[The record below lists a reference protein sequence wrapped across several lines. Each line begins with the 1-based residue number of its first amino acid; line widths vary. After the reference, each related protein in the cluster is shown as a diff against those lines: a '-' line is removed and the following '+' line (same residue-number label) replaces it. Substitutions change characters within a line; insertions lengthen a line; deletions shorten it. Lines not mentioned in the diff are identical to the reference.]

1 MTLFDE
7 PRDWGP
13 TFEECKL
20 CKTWRPQSDMMGDT
34 CIPCGTQMLTVGV

>member
-13 TFEECKL
+13 TYTECKL
-20 CKTWRPQSDMMGDT
+20 CKTWRPQAEMLEDA
-34 CIPCGTQMLTVGV
+34 CINCGSRIMVGA